1 MRAGAAIGMLR
12 HLSPARIGTMSRSE
26 RKPVP
31 ITVGTRVT
39 VTAPPAPDHSEQQV
53 EVGTVV
59 DDYADSLLAPGEL
72 GRTWAP
78 TRRWAIALDDGR
90 LVFATDNDV
99 TAT

>member
-1 MRAGAAIGMLR
+1 MLHR
-12 HLSPARIGTMSRSE
+12 RCPATIGTMPGPE
-26 RKPVP
+26 RTPVP

-39 VTAPPAPDHSEQQV
+39 VTTPAAHEHAEQRV
-53 EVGTVV
+53 ETGTVV

-90 LVFATDNDV
+90 LVFAADNDI
-99 TAT
+99 TPT

>member
-1 MRAGAAIGMLR
+1 M
-12 HLSPARIGTMSRSE
+12 PDPE
-26 RKPVP
+26 RKPTP

-39 VTAPPAPDHSEQQV
+39 VTTPPDPDHPEQRV
-53 EVGTVV
+53 ATGTVV

-90 LVFATDNDV
+90 LVFAADNDV
-99 TAT
+99 TLT

>member
-1 MRAGAAIGMLR
+1 MPDPG
-12 HLSPARIGTMSRSE
+12 
-26 RKPVP
+26 RKPDP

-39 VTAPPAPDHSEQQV
+39 VTTPPDADQPEQQG
-53 EVGTVV
+53 ETGTVV

-90 LVFATDNDV
+90 LVFAADNDI
-99 TAT
+99 TPT